1 MASYGV
7 ESKLSPE
14 QVIEKAVEFFG
25 ESLGLEITQ
34 QAPCCV
40 HFVGGGGH
48 VAVAVAEGKKT
59 SVDLET
65 REWDYQVR
73 QFMHKIG

>member
-1 MASYGV
+1 VVRYGM

-14 QVIEKAVEFFG
+14 KVLEEAVTFFSG
-25 ESLGLEITQ
+25 GLGLELTQ
-34 QAPCCV
+34 QEPCCAQ
-40 HFVGGGGH
+40 FVGGGGY
-48 VAVAVAEGKKT
+48 VSVSVAEGKKT

-65 REWDYQVR
+65 REWDFQVR